1 MTSRS
6 PSDRSPSTRLPSEGH
21 AALGQFQLAP
31 GLIHLN
37 HGSYGAVP
45 KVVQAEQDR
54 WRARMEADA
63 TGFFQHIYPGEV
75 RRMAG
80 AAAAQFGGNADDWVF
95 CENATAAVNAVLGS
109 FPLAPGDEILT
120 TSHAYGAVT
129 KAMRLWASRRRAVL
143 RIVELPSVLESDD
156 QVVALVTG
164 AFTARTRLL
173 IIDHITSPTAV
184 VFPVAQIAASA
195 RKAGIAT
202 LIDGAHAPG
211 QIPLDVPAIGADW
224 YTGNAHKWFFA
235 PKGCGLLWT
244 APARQEITRPAVLS
258 HGTEDGYAPAF
269 DWIGTRDV
277 TSWLCFEAAAKAFES
292 LGGAHLLSRNRE
304 LSRAA
309 AEILSE
315 SGQRAVSAPPAMR
328 AAMASLSLGP
338 APQPAE
344 AALRW
349 RQALRDTGIVAPVS
363 AFAGSLW
370 LRVSAQIYNEIGDYS
385 RCAKAVAEIGAAA

>member
-6 PSDRSPSTRLPSEGH
+6 PSDRSPSIRLPSEGH

-54 WRARMEADA
+54 WHALMEADA
-63 TGFFQHIYPGEV
+63 TGFFQHVYPCEV

-80 AAAAQFGGNADDWVF
+80 VAAARFGGNADDWVF
-95 CENATAAVNAVLGS
+95 CENATAAVNAVLAS

-143 RIVELPSVLESDD
+143 QIVELPPTLESDD
-156 QVVALVTG
+156 QVVALVAG

-173 IIDHITSPTAV
+173 VIDHITSPTAV
-184 VFPVAQIAASA
+184 VFPAARIAACA
-195 RKAGIAT
+195 RNVGIAT

-244 APARQEITRPAVLS
+244 APARQEITRPTVLS

-277 TSWLCFEAAAKAFES
+277 TPWLCFEAATKAFES
-292 LGGAHLLSRNRE
+292 LGGEKLMARNCE
-304 LSRAA
+304 LAAAA
-309 AEILSE
+309 AEILNE
-315 SGQRAVSAPPAMR
+315 SGGRPVSAPPAMR
-328 AAMASLSLGP
+328 VAMASLNLGP

-344 AALRW
+344 AALRL
-349 RQALRDTGIVAPVS
+349 RQALRDQGVVAPVS
-363 AFAGSLW
+363 AFSGTLW
-370 LRVSAQIYNEIGDYS
+370 LRVSAQIYNEIGDYR
-385 RCAKAVAEIGAAA
+385 RCAEALAEVGAAA